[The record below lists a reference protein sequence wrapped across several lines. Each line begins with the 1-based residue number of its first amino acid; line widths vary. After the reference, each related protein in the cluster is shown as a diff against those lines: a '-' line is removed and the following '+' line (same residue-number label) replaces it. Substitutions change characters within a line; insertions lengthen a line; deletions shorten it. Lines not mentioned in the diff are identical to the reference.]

1 MQEVAEFKNFL
12 LTPKLSATFCNFP
25 QLSATIFMNH
35 LRAAVRFAA
44 FVASTFG
51 FYGIWFVGAF
61 FVPNK
66 PFWRQVIFRS
76 WARTF
81 AKISGMTIEVIGKAP
96 PPPFFLVSNH
106 LSYVDIPA
114 LRAVAEGVFVAKGE
128 IENWFMAG
136 KMVGDLGMIFINRQN
151 RRDIPRAGREIIKKL
166 SEGEGVIVF
175 PEGTSSKGEEVLPFN
190 SSFLEFAAQ
199 TDLPVY
205 YAAISYKTPEGEPS
219 ASKSI
224 SWWEDDLSL
233 PAHMWRVFQLSRFT
247 AIINFGDEPV
257 QSPNRKELARKLR
270 EKVSESF
277 IPVI

>member
-1 MQEVAEFKNFL
+1 MKYIRAAIRFTAFFA
-12 LTPKLSATFCNFP
+12 ATFG
-25 QLSATIFMNH
+25 LY
-35 LRAAVRFAA
+35 AV
-44 FVASTFG
+44 
-51 FYGIWFVGAF
+51 WFVGAF

-66 PFWRQVIFRS
+66 PFWQQIILRT

-81 AKISGMTIEVIGKAP
+81 VKILGMKIEVIGKPP

-114 LRAVAEGVFVAKGE
+114 LRACAEGVFIAKGE

-136 KMVGDLGMIFINRQN
+136 KMVGDLGIIFINRQKK
-151 RRDIPRAGREIIKKL
+151 RDIPRAGSEIIKKL
-166 SEGEGVIVF
+166 NEGEGVIIF
-175 PEGTSSKGEEVLPFN
+175 PEGTSTKGDEVLPFN
-190 SSFLEFAAQ
+190 SSFLEFAAR

-205 YAAISYKTPEGEPS
+205 YASISYKTPAGEPTVS
-219 ASKSI
+219 QSI
-224 SWWEDDLSL
+224 SWWEDDVTL
-233 PAHMWRVFQLSRFT
+233 PMHMWRVFKLREFT

-257 QSPNRKELARKLR
+257 QSPNRKELARKLW